1 MNYYTYLFCIL
12 SAFGTS
18 LAEQKKLKHAVK
30 LGEPVHFECVL
41 PETFSKYIFAI
52 FRLKR
57 KGEILSTC
65 NAVVRDGGSQCY
77 KSNDTD
83 KTVKWA
89 ILHDRSILDAVEAIK
104 LVTSPM
110 DAGIYSCNLELF
122 PKSANPGCPDDCQNE
137 SPTTS
142 SELEII
148 PPLYP
153 IPMINHKIFMQAE
166 FRVTLPD
173 ILVGCFFSVADKNN
187 IMISISHLD
196 VSIEP
201 NELFDLPKND
211 TYYDLKCCIR
221 EQCISVKLSFNET
234 SPSKKFY
241 LPVRNLQFG
250 GVIEKSAR
258 IIHKRKGDIC
268 GSAPTHAKFK
278 LPSVGLLFEIFNAV
292 AAIVMLAASLA
303 AALVI
308 VMLTA

>member
-1 MNYYTYLFCIL
+1 MNYYACILCIL

-18 LAEQKKLKHAVK
+18 LAEPKKLKHAVK

-41 PETFSKYIFAI
+41 PETFSRYIFAI

-65 NAVVRDGGSQCY
+65 NAVVRDGESQCY

-89 ILHDRSILDAVEAIK
+89 ILHDKSLLDAVEAIK

-122 PKSANPGCPDDCQNE
+122 PKSVNPGCPDDCQDN
-137 SPTTS
+137 SPITF

-148 PPLYP
+148 PPIHP
-153 IPMINHKIFMQAE
+153 IPMINHKIFEQAE
-166 FRVTLPD
+166 FYATLPD
-173 ILVGCFFSVADKNN
+173 ILVGCFFSETDKDST
-187 IMISISHLD
+187 MISISHLD

-201 NELFDLPKND
+201 NELFDLPKNN
-211 TYYDLKCCIR
+211 THYDLKCCIR
-221 EQCISVKLSFNET
+221 KQCVDVMLSFNET
-234 SPSKKFY
+234 FPSKKFY
-241 LPVRNLQFG
+241 LPVRDLQFG

-258 IIHKRKGDIC
+258 IIHKKKGDIC

-278 LPSVGLLFEIFNAV
+278 FPSIGSLFEFFSAV
-292 AAIVMLAASLA
+292 AAVIMLTASLA

-308 VMLTA
+308 AILTG